1 MATEIESLLDYALQ
15 VGASEV
21 VVTEGAPAAVRLA
34 GKVCTIPDA
43 PAVEF
48 GTLRNFLGSMDGESG
63 TILGGPWCNS
73 RWRVRYCRAALGNTA
88 VFRPLLE
95 ECPDFSALGV
105 PEMLN
110 SMLGLSS
117 GLVVF
122 GGPACSGKTT
132 TATAYVSALCQS
144 KILRVSLLNQ
154 KEELKVKR
162 GESLVL
168 DDSRGDVQSKI
179 AQALR
184 SGTDLIWLGDF
195 EGLSLIPILKA
206 AEAGALVVLT
216 VSAGNTV
223 GVLEALLSSE
233 APEKRGLARNML
245 ASVLKSVVVQRLVPA
260 AEGNGSIPA
269 WEILYG
275 TQNVASRIRNGEHY
289 TLPSIIAASA
299 ADGMLLM
306 DDCLAELVKAGYVT
320 QEEAAKYAANPV
332 RMG

>member
-21 VVTEGAPAAVRLA
+21 IVTEGAPAAVRLA
-34 GKVCTIPDA
+34 GKVCAIPDA
-43 PAVEF
+43 PATEF
-48 GTLRNFLGSMDGESG
+48 GTLRKFLGSMEGESG
-63 TILGGPWCNS
+63 TVIGGPWSNS

-88 VFRPLLE
+88 VFRPVLE
-95 ECPDFSALGV
+95 ECPDFTALGV
-105 PEMLN
+105 PET
-110 SMLGLSS
+110 LSS
-117 GLVVF
+117 LLGVSGGLVVF

-144 KILRVSLLNQ
+144 KILRVSLLNPMD
-154 KEELKVKR
+154 ELKVKR
-162 GESLVL
+162 GDSLIL
-168 DDSRGDVQSKI
+168 EDSRGDVQCKI

-195 EGLSLIPILKA
+195 EGLSLIPVLKA
-206 AEAGALVVLT
+206 AEAGALVVLN

-233 APEKRGLARNML
+233 TSENRGLARNML
-245 ASVLKSVVVQRLVPA
+245 ASVLKAIVVQRLVPGA
-260 AEGNGSIPA
+260 DGNAVPA

-306 DDCLAELVKAGYVT
+306 DDCLQELVKAGYVT
-320 QEEAAKYAANPV
+320 QEEAAKYAANPA
-332 RMG
+332 RMA